1 MIVTLQLKTGTQKDF
16 AHEIIKYDMIDHDF
30 ASFKNK
36 MHKTLGKLPYKKWH
50 EFNL

>member
-1 MIVTLQLKTGTQKDF
+1 MIVTLQLKTGTQK
-16 AHEIIKYDMIDHDF
+16 DF

-36 MHKTLGKLPYKKWH
+36 MHKTLGKLPYIKWH